1 RPRVGVRGD
10 VAPGY
15 ADGGAA
21 VVAWYHDPMSAD
33 DAVLKVVRDPDRG
46 HRNLV
51 ALARHLGE
59 PAFGELCPV
68 LARLLSRTADPD
80 MALNN
85 LERLFVHPA
94 ARQQL
99 PQLLE
104 SRSRGLDAVLQL
116 LATSQFFADTLAAYP
131 QSRDRVRTPPRRTP
145 STAEL
150 TTELRSEVDSA
161 ADDAGVLRAFRR
173 FRNRHTLRIG
183 INDVIRDRPLEEVTR
198 ELTRL
203 ADASS

>member
-85 LERLFVHPA
+85 LERLFVQPA
-94 ARQQL
+94 ARRQL
-99 PQLLE
+99 PELLE

-131 QSRDRVRTPPRRTP
+131 EFLEQVRNPPRRTP
-145 STAEL
+145 PAPAR
-150 TTELRSEVDSA
+150 TTDLPSQ
-161 ADDAGVLRAFRR
+161 
-173 FRNRHTLRIG
+173 
-183 INDVIRDRPLEEVTR
+183 R
-198 ELTRL
+198 E
-203 ADASS
+203 